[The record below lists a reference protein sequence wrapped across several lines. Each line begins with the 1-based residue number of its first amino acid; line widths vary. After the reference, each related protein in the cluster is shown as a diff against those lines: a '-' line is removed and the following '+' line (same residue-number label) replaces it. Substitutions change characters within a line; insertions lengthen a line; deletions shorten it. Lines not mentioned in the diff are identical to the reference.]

1 MKSKLFWLLLVV
13 VVILTAAYLGGSY
26 YFSSVLIDSPTQT
39 LAEGQANRVATLG
52 QPTLPPPEEVTIP
65 AGDVTLAGDYYDNPV
80 DGRCAVLLLH
90 GYTGTR
96 YGAMQY
102 APLYW
107 DRGCDLLAYDAR
119 GHGASTPAYHTFG
132 YYEKLD
138 GQAAYNWLVA
148 RAGLQP
154 FQVGVTGVSYGAATA
169 LQMAPLIPGAAF
181 ILADSA
187 YQDMYTI
194 ASFQAVQMFGPWVKA
209 FVPGAIFFAE
219 QRANFKV
226 DEVSPQTAV
235 TQTTIPILL
244 IHAQDDA
251 FTPVTHS
258 EAIYAHSNPATT
270 RLEVTDWG
278 AAHGQSIIV
287 DYNAFAAI
295 VDSFLADYAPGFG
308 LSSGR

>member
-1 MKSKLFWLLLVV
+1 MRTKWKGFVFVLLVLLALV
-13 VVILTAAYLGGSY
+13 YAGGSY
-26 YFSSVLIDSPTQT
+26 YFSSVLIASPTQS
-39 LAEGQANRVATLG
+39 LADGKAYMIELLG
-52 QPTLPPPEEVTIP
+52 ETNLPPPEEVSIP
-65 AGDVTLAGDYYDNPV
+65 AGDVTLAGDYYDNPL

-90 GYTGTR
+90 GYSGTR

-138 GQAAYNWLVA
+138 GQAAFNWLVD

-154 FQVGVTGVSYGAATA
+154 SQVGVTGVSYGAATA
-169 LQMAPLIPGAAF
+169 LQMAPLIPNAAF
-181 ILADSA
+181 VLADSS

-194 ASFQAVQMFGPWVKA
+194 TAYQAVQMFGSWVKL
-209 FVPGAIFFAE
+209 FVPGAIFFAQ
-219 QRANFKV
+219 QRADFKV
-226 DEVSPQTAV
+226 NEVSPLTAV

-244 IHAQDDA
+244 VHAKADA
-251 FTPVTHS
+251 YTAATHS
-258 EAIYAHSNPATT
+258 EAIFAQSNPATT
-270 RLEVTDWG
+270 RLEITDWG
-278 AAHGQSIIV
+278 AGHGGSITV
-287 DYNAFAAI
+287 DYDAFAQL
-295 VDSFLADYAPGFG
+295 VDTFLTELVPGFG